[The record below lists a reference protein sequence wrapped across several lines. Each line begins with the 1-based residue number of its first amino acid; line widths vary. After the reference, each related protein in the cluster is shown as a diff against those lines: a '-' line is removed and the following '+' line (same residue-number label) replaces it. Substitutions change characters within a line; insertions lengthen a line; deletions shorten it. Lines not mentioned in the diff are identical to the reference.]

1 MSAHADE
8 PEVLPDGRVLLR
20 LPDPAHRHHRARLLA
35 GLGTLDPRPDL
46 SWSDGVWSVRA
57 ALPPVDR
64 VEYAFEV
71 TTAGQ
76 PAPAVVP
83 GGVLERPGY
92 APPAWCGRE
101 VPDGAV
107 APLPLDVAGVTARLW
122 SPAGLDGPAAA
133 PLLVVHDG
141 PDYLE
146 HAALGRYLSV
156 LAADGEAPPTRVLAL
171 TADPRDRLYGACDEY
186 AQALV
191 AAVLPRANEH
201 APTTAVVGL
210 GASLGALAVLHA
222 EWRHPGTFGAMLLQS
237 GAFFTPATDPQERGF
252 PAWDAV
258 TGLVAEVGED
268 DRAAD
273 LPPTV
278 VTCGAHEENAA
289 NNRLLARRLA
299 EVGVATTHAETGG
312 LHTMRAWRDAL
323 HPGLRDLLVAVA

>member
-1 MSAHADE
+1 RRLPVRRDAGAATCRRGCARERASRRRRHLPPRTRVLPRPDPAGRRRRRQRPLARARRPRTPRARRDRAGTRRGYPRGVSAHADD
-8 PEVLPDGRVLLR
+8 PEALPDGRVLLR
-20 LPDPAHRHHRARLLA
+20 PPGPAHRHQRVRLLA

-46 SWSDGVWSVRA
+46 SWSDGVWSVCA

-83 GGVLERPGY
+83 GGVLERHGY

-237 GAFFTPATDPQERGF
+237 GAFFTP
-252 PAWDAV
+252 
-258 TGLVAEVGED
+258 
-268 DRAAD
+268 
-273 LPPTV
+273 
-278 VTCGAHEENAA
+278 
-289 NNRLLARRLA
+289 
-299 EVGVATTHAETGG
+299 
-312 LHTMRAWRDAL
+312 
-323 HPGLRDLLVAVA
+323 